1 LWRAR
6 AWSAAAVLTLAL
18 GIAGT
23 TVMFTL
29 VQGVLL
35 RPLPVRD
42 QRSLLVAWRENPTA
56 AVAHWPFDARQL
68 DALGRGSRVLERV
81 AGASYYG
88 AGSGVVFENGTASY
102 LSATSVTGDFFDVLG
117 VSPVLGRALRPA
129 DDRTGA
135 ENVLV
140 IAHGLW
146 QRRYGGAQDALGR
159 RLQIGNQAFT
169 IVGVLPP
176 DIGYPRGAEAWMTLA
191 ASASIEMNP
200 AFREGVLRDV
210 DLVARLRPGATLE
223 QARSELAGW
232 VTRLEAQD
240 SADSLRGARPGRA
253 LVCGRRRGRRADRDA
268 RAVRAVVLVLLIASA
283 NVANLLLLRG
293 ETRRLELAMRATLGA
308 GRGRLSR
315 QLLAESLLLSL
326 LAGALAFGAS
336 GFLLRAVVGLVPGGL
351 PRLESVRVDPLV
363 ALFALGTVLLAAALA
378 GMAPVAF
385 LSRIDLAAQLQGARA
400 VGASSGARRGRRGL
414 VVAQIAL
421 AVTIVRPPGC
431 WRAACYGSRWPRW
444 AWPPTGWCSSK
455 WRRCRRSR
463 HGLPDPTTRFTRRS
477 WRSSRRWESKE
488 RRRSTLRLSPAP
500 AAGTCRCSPRKGQ
513 GLESVEKNPALNLE
527 AVHAGYFSTFAV
539 PLLRGRAFTR
549 DDRSGAPDVAIVSE
563 DLAARTWP
571 GQDPIG
577 KRVKFG
583 RPDSKEAWRTV
594 VGVVRPTRYRELA
607 EPRPTLY
614 LPASQFIDEAHILV
628 LRSALPLARVAELA
642 RASVRAVDP
651 SLQVDARDALR
662 GARRRAARA
671 AALQRVPDRR
681 LRRCG
686 AAARGGRAL
695 RRDGRPRAP
704 ALLELGVRMALGRTA
719 ATCAAS
725 CSAKASGSRPWGCRL
740 GLAGGDRGGPRAAR
754 PALRRPAARSARA
767 RGRRPCCSPS
777 SRRSPCY
784 LPAGARR
791 RLDPLVV
798 LRALLRRRRAPRLTG
813 IGRSTFQTFSATRRS
828 PSAVG
833 WMPSGWLSCGSP
845 ATPSSRN
852 GRSTA
857 PFAFASSG

>member
-1 LWRAR
+1 
-6 AWSAAAVLTLAL
+6 
-18 GIAGT
+18 
-23 TVMFTL
+23 
-29 VQGVLL
+29 
-35 RPLPVRD
+35 
-42 QRSLLVAWRENPTA
+42 
-56 AVAHWPFDARQL
+56 
-68 DALGRGSRVLERV
+68 VLERV

-240 SADSLRGARPGRA
+240 SADSLRGARPVVRSYADVVVGDVRTA
-253 LVCGRRRGRRADRDA
+253 MLVLFA
-268 RAVRAVVLVLLIASA
+268 AVVLVLLIASA

-326 LAGALAFGAS
+326 VAGALAFGAS

-421 AVTIVRPPGC
+421 AVTIV
-431 WRAACYGSRWPRW
+431 A
-444 AWPPTGWCSSK
+444 
-455 WRRCRRSR
+455 
-463 HGLPDPTTRFTRRS
+463 
-477 WRSSRRWESKE
+477 
-488 RRRSTLRLSPAP
+488 
-500 AAGTCRCSPRKGQ
+500 AAGLLARSLLWLQMAEMGLAADRLVFVEMAPLPSQPARPSRPDDAFHEEVVAQLEAVGIEGATPVHTPPFAGTGGWDLPVFTAEGQ

-539 PLLRGRAFTR
+539 PLLRGRTFTR

-651 SLQVDARDALR
+651 SLQVTRVTPFAEL
-662 GARRRAARA
+662 A
-671 AALQRVPDRR
+671 AAPL
-681 LRRCG
+681 
-686 AAARGGRAL
+686 A
-695 RRDGRPRAP
+695 RPRFNAFLIGVFGVA
-704 ALLELGVRMALGRTA
+704 ALLLAAVGLYAVMAAHVRQRYAELGVRMALGATA
-719 ATCAAS
+719 ADVRRLVLGEGLRLAA
-725 CSAKASGSRPWGCRL
+725 L
-740 GLAGGDRGGPRAAR
+740 GAALGAAGAIAAGRVLRGLLFGVQPLDPLALVGAALLLAVVA
-754 PALRRPAARSARA
+754 ALA
-767 RGRRPCCSPS
+767 
-777 SRRSPCY
+777 CY
-784 LPAGARR
+784 LPAWRATK
-791 RLDPLVV
+791 LDPLVV
-798 LRALLRRRRAPRLTG
+798 LRAL
-813 IGRSTFQTFSATRRS
+813 
-828 PSAVG
+828 
-833 WMPSGWLSCGSP
+833 
-845 ATPSSRN
+845 
-852 GRSTA
+852 
-857 PFAFASSG
+857 